1 MTRADA
7 ELEIAQ
13 LAKDETD
20 ILIWCPRTHPLS
32 LRFHFSCRFSLRVE
46 VGHRVCVFS
55 LAEVQAEKVTYKD
68 MLRKVRR
75 QMPKH
80 PVFELEISDDEDS
93 TNDITERY

>member
-1 MTRADA
+1 MA
-7 ELEIAQ
+7 
-13 LAKDETD
+13 
-20 ILIWCPRTHPLS
+20 
-32 LRFHFSCRFSLRVE
+32 
-46 VGHRVCVFS
+46 VCVFS